1 MYLENTI
8 YYNIYDNDYVSRY
21 RSDDVMYSKMRE
33 VSNRLERMD
42 NGRSGGGEGGGN
54 ELYYDVAYKEERPYS
69 SKNILKNNYTLYDEL
84 LMDHNTMYN
93 MKNSNANM
101 NMNVTMTMN
110 TTMKSVIRR
119 IKELMCCI

>member
-21 RSDDVMYSKMRE
+21 RSDDVMYSRMRE

-42 NGRSGGGEGGGN
+42 NGRGGEGGGN

-69 SKNILKNNYTLYDEL
+69 SKNILKNNYTLHDEL
-84 LMDHNTMYN
+84 LTDHNTMYN
-93 MKNSNANM
+93 MKSSNGNM
-101 NMNVTMTMN
+101 NMNITV
-110 TTMKSVIRR
+110 TMKSVIRR
-119 IKELMCCI
+119 IKELICCV